1 MRKRYAFKRRSS
13 KLAVLSPEGCAAP
26 RRINPV
32 QLRWPTFNPQMSIRY
47 RTLRSAVSLY
57 VRRFGPPCF
66 WETRIFGVTDTSII

>member
-1 MRKRYAFKRRSS
+1 MRKRCVFKRRSW
-13 KLAVLSPEGCAAP
+13 KLAVLSPDGYAAP

-32 QLRWPTFNPQMSIRY
+32 QLRWPTFNPQISIRR

-66 WETRIFGVTDTSII
+66 WETRIFGVTDSSII